1 MRRHSFLIA
10 FICVTAC
17 ISAMDVDSSNRY
29 TITGKFVAT
38 DIEDDDAQQ
47 NTKRTSPMVV
57 MSRKNST
64 TNNNDATVELASGV
78 FDGDTISFEGEIEEP
93 TEVAISVE
101 LDETKYSIDAL
112 IVPGGENVSFVF
124 IKGTDSKPHQLALLG
139 ESRRS
144 AIPKQRFTVTG
155 NIRTTVEDISN
166 ATVSIS
172 AFEALEGSSVG
183 ISFGVVMLDN
193 GEFLIEADI
202 YEPRVV
208 NIVLRNN
215 SGTFETRAVV
225 EPSSELTLALRTG
238 TSQLLATAKS
248 GRHFKLVESWQ
259 QSNEYLSTLD
269 AYSQSYGKF
278 IADLQA
284 QIEGTTSPKDDE
296 PEESAQSS
304 DESEEHASQTNTAMD
319 DQNSDKSVQTERVGD
334 TSETLTPKVAKGCEH
349 VDVDIEKPISIAELM
364 RTRGGPQ
371 YFMLSQKLD
380 KIRTDAL
387 QHIANNSDDQW
398 DVLLAMEL
406 EAYGYYDENRK
417 DALVIYEKL
426 TASFDDD
433 VVARRVQQPR
443 DRLAF
448 HLEREEN
455 DESLI
460 PGQKVPDVS
469 LPDLRGDSFSLYEVL
484 ALNDVV
490 LIDFWASWCGPCIE
504 MFPTLR
510 RLYSTYSESGFEIVS
525 ISIDESFEAWEEG
538 SQANELPWTNLGE
551 NEGWEGSVAKMYGV
565 QLIPK
570 SYLVD
575 SQGCILK
582 KMLHSDILEEFLK
595 TKFDADT
602 ENGVLDPTTN

>member
-1 MRRHSFLIA
+1 MTKHSFLIT
-10 FICVTAC
+10 FMCVTAS
-17 ISAMDVDSSNRY
+17 IGAMDLAPSNGY
-29 TITGKFVAT
+29 SITGKFIASDTKDEGVRL
-38 DIEDDDAQQ
+38 
-47 NTKRTSPMVV
+47 NTNDLSPKVV
-57 MSRKNST
+57 ISRK
-64 TNNNDATVELASGV
+64 DASVELASGV
-78 FDGDTISFEGEIEEP
+78 FDEDTISFEGEIEEP

-101 LDETKYSIDAL
+101 LDETKHSIDAL

-124 IKGTDSKPHQLALLG
+124 IKGNDSKPHQLALLG

-144 AIPKQRFTVTG
+144 ALPKQKFTVSG
-155 NIRTTVEDISN
+155 NLSNTVEDISN
-166 ATVSIS
+166 ATVSIA
-172 AFEALEGSSVG
+172 AFEAFQGNSVG

-208 NIVLRNN
+208 NIVIRNR

-225 EPSSELTLALRTG
+225 EPSSELVVSLQEG
-238 TSQLLATAKS
+238 TNQLFAKAES
-248 GRHFKLVESWQ
+248 GRHLELVESWQ

-269 AYSQSYGKF
+269 AHTQSYAKF

-284 QIEGTTSPKDDE
+284 EIEGTTSPNEDE
-296 PEESAQSS
+296 LEESAQIS
-304 DESEEHASQTNTAMD
+304 DESDSHSSKNEAPVDDEIAEE
-319 DQNSDKSVQTERVGD
+319 SVQGESGED
-334 TSETLTPKVAKGCEH
+334 TSETLTPNVAEGCEH

-364 RTRGGPQ
+364 RTRGGPE
-371 YFMLSQKLD
+371 YFMLSQKMD
-380 KIRTDAL
+380 EIRTDAL
-387 QHIANNSDDQW
+387 QHIAKNSEDQW
-398 DVLLAMEL
+398 NVLLAMEL
-406 EAYGYYDENRK
+406 EAFGYYDENRK
-417 DALVIYEKL
+417 DALLIYDKL
-426 TASFDDD
+426 TAWFDED
-433 VVARRVQQPR
+433 VVARRVQRPR

-455 DESLI
+455 DENLI

-469 LPDLRGDSFSLYEVL
+469 LPDLQGESFSLYEIL
-484 ALNDVV
+484 ASNDVI

-510 RLYSTYSESGFEIVS
+510 RLYSKYNESGFEIVS
-525 ISIDESFEAWEEG
+525 IAIDESFEEWEEG
-538 SQANELPWTNLGE
+538 SKANELPWINLGE

-582 KMLHSDILEEFLK
+582 KMLHSDILEEFLE
-595 TKFDADT
+595 TNFDADA
-602 ENGVLDPTTN
+602 ENGVFDPATN